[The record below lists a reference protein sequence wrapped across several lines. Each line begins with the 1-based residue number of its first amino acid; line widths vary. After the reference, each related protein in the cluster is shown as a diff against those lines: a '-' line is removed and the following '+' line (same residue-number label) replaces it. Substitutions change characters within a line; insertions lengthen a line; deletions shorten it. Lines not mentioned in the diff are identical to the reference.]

1 MKATDIMN
9 NLTRTAHKVGF
20 KVKKYSPEILL
31 VTGIVG
37 GVTSAIMAC
46 KASTKAGAILEERKQ
61 QIEGIHE
68 VYENPEM
75 REKFVEKY
83 GEEYTEAAFKKDLT
97 ITYAHTALDYVKL
110 YGPSVAIGVASI
122 ACILA
127 SHNIIHKRNVALAAA
142 FMNEHTSFKDY
153 RNRVIDRFGKELDR
167 ELRYNIKAEEVKEV
181 IQNEDG
187 TETVVTNTVEVA
199 HPNLGSD
206 YARFFDESCPAWDKD
221 PEYNLMFLRRQQDY
235 ANDLLKQNGYLLL
248 NDVYKMLGIQTTK
261 AGMVVG
267 WIYDEQGYSDGYV
280 DFGIY
285 DGSDA
290 RKRAFVNGHERNILL
305 DFNVDG
311 NVYELMK

>member
-1 MKATDIMN
+1 MKTDILN
-9 NLTRTAHKVGF
+9 NLSRTLHKVGF
-20 KVKKYSPEILL
+20 QVKKHSPEILL
-31 VTGIVG
+31 VAGIAG

-46 KASTKAGAILEERKQ
+46 KASTKAGAILEERKH

-68 VYENPEM
+68 VHDNPEL
-75 REKFVEKY
+75 REAYLAKY
-83 GEEYTEAAFKKDLT
+83 GEEYTDEAFKKDLT

-110 YGPSVAIGVASI
+110 YGPSVALGVASI

-153 RNRVIDRFGKELDR
+153 RNRVIERFGKELDR
-167 ELRYNIKAEEVKEV
+167 ELKYNIQTKEV
-181 IQNEDG
+181 EEIVVNEDG
-187 TETVVTNTVEVA
+187 TETVVKKTVDVA
-199 HPNLGSD
+199 NPNLNSD
-206 YARFFDESCPAWDKD
+206 YARFFDESCACWDKD

-235 ANDLLKQNGYLLL
+235 ANDMLKQNGYLLL

-267 WIYDEQGYSDGYV
+267 WIYDEEGYSDGYV

-285 DGSDA
+285 DTRDE
-290 RKRAFVNGHERNILL
+290 RKRAFVNGYERNILL

-311 NVYELMK
+311 NIYELMK